1 MGTTQIEFERNQV
14 TATQVEFL
22 REIGY
27 STQVEFKWAL
37 INPII
42 ILVVEHWSGL
52 KEIQVKE
59 SKKES

>member
-1 MGTTQIEFERNQV
+1 
-14 TATQVEFL
+14 L

-37 INPII
+37 INPIT
-42 ILVVEHWSGL
+42 ILVADHWSGL

-59 SKKES
+59 FKKES